1 MTAGSDLSPRDARE
15 HVASLMAELPGA
27 AGLAAVEH
35 QFGVLPLVAA
45 FFAPGG
51 ALAEVAA
58 GRRRGVLGLFTPTPE
73 PGWGTAT
80 VEGKPAGEE
89 ILLSGEVRLASADAD
104 GSLVLFQQEDGKE
117 QRLAWLDHG
126 TPGIERRAGGGSGW
140 LDLDGVAVAAGLVSR
155 PVTLA
160 AGGDLFRRLETYAS
174 LWALAASICARD
186 GVRALRRAARTSQR
200 GGKAFNSSQLVAMA
214 ITEVEIEA
222 ELTAT
227 AVERDLA
234 LGFSGEDDPNRA
246 GGLALATA
254 AARVLAL
261 LAERT
266 AELRA
271 LTGHAPDGPFADPAT
286 AASLT
291 AYLGGAPALEGELA
305 GALGIHR

>member
-1 MTAGSDLSPRDARE
+1 MTERIDLLPRDQ
-15 HVASLMAELPGA
+15 VKSLMAELPGA

-35 QFGVLPLVAA
+35 RFGVLPLVAA
-45 FFAPGG
+45 FFAPEG
-51 ALAEVAA
+51 ALADVAA
-58 GRRRGVLGLFTPTPE
+58 GSRLGALGLFTPVPE

-80 VEGKPAGEE
+80 VAGKSAGEA
-89 ILLSGEVRLASADAD
+89 ILLSGEIRIASAAAG
-104 GSLVLFQQEDGKE
+104 GSLVLFEQEDGKE
-117 QRLAWLDHG
+117 QRLAWVDHG
-126 TPGIERRAGGGSGW
+126 APGVEKREAGW
-140 LDLDGVAVAAGLVSR
+140 LGLDGVAVAAGHVSR

-160 AGGDLFRRLETYAS
+160 AGSDLYRHLESYAS
-174 LWALAASICARD
+174 LWALAASISARD
-186 GVRALRRAARTSQR
+186 GIRALRRAARISQR

-227 AVERDLA
+227 AVDRDLA
-234 LGFSGEDDPNRA
+234 LAADHPARA

-271 LTGHAPDGPFADPAT
+271 LTGRAPEGPFADPAT
-286 AASLT
+286 AARLT
-291 AYLGGAPALEGELA
+291 AWLGGAPALEGELA
-305 GALGIHR
+305 GALGIHG

>member
-1 MTAGSDLSPRDARE
+1 VTEGSDLPSRDQ
-15 HVASLMAELPGA
+15 VKNLMAELPGA

-35 QFGVLPLVAA
+35 RFGVLPLVAA
-45 FFAPGG
+45 FFAPGE
-51 ALAEVAA
+51 ALD
-58 GRRRGVLGLFTPTPE
+58 GSSMGNRRGALGLFTPTPE

-80 VEGKPAGEE
+80 VEGKAAGET
-89 ILLSGEVRLASADAD
+89 ILLSGEVRIASADAD
-104 GSLVLFQQEDGKE
+104 GALVLFRQGEEGE
-117 QRLAWLDHG
+117 RRLAWVELSEA
-126 TPGIERRAGGGSGW
+126 ERRESGW
-140 LDLDGVAVAAGLVSR
+140 LGLDGVAVAAGLVSR

-160 AGGDLFRRLETYAS
+160 PGSELYRHLETYAS

-186 GVRALRRAARTSQR
+186 GIRALRRAARTSQR

-234 LGFSGEDDPNRA
+234 LAADHPALA
-246 GGLALATA
+246 GGLALAAA

-266 AELRA
+266 AELRGA
-271 LTGHAPDGPFADPAT
+271 TGRAPDGPFADPAT
-286 AASLT
+286 AAAST
-291 AYLGGAPALEGELA
+291 AWLGGAPALEGELA
-305 GALGIHR
+305 AALGIHR